1 MSNGVLVIFCRPG
14 PGVDRRILGLT
25 GVHRSIQGLAR
36 VGFDQI
42 ALVPRGDVADLAAFV
57 PADFKDSWQ
66 AVPPIDGET
75 DGDLIRRVAAGG
87 RDAVVLDSDVVVGPK
102 DAQEISRRVIGG
114 RSLVVG
120 KDLVHAFAGQDIANF
135 TPGRTLA
142 KIASDLRVQGRLDKL
157 SPPLL
162 VTRVV
167 DDKKTIKDIG
177 DLLVQGLLKPVDID
191 GVVGYYIQRPV
202 TTRVSRLL
210 VWTPVKPNHLTL
222 LAMFVGILS
231 GFLVAKGGYLLTA
244 LGGFLFMLGSFIDCL
259 DGEIAR
265 LKFQFS
271 KFGEWLDTVA
281 DDSSTLSFLLGMT
294 IQLSGTHNS
303 TLLAGLGYGAAT
315 VYVLASAYV
324 YHYLYTVV
332 GSGDL
337 TRYPHP
343 FDGDDKSSFGA
354 LDVLKY
360 VSKRDFFSA
369 FFCLCACLGILE
381 VAFGFS
387 VIGMFVFASVVA
399 YGVWVRRAAGAA
411 HDNGSIGQV
420 K

>member
-57 PADFKDSWQ
+57 PADFKDSCQ

-142 KIASDLRVQGRLDKL
+142 KIASDLRVQGRLDTL
-157 SPPLL
+157 SPPML

-167 DDKKTIKDIG
+167 DDK
-177 DLLVQGLLKPVDID
+177 
-191 GVVGYYIQRPV
+191 
-202 TTRVSRLL
+202 
-210 VWTPVKPNHLTL
+210 
-222 LAMFVGILS
+222 
-231 GFLVAKGGYLLTA
+231 
-244 LGGFLFMLGSFIDCL
+244 
-259 DGEIAR
+259 
-265 LKFQFS
+265 
-271 KFGEWLDTVA
+271 
-281 DDSSTLSFLLGMT
+281 
-294 IQLSGTHNS
+294 
-303 TLLAGLGYGAAT
+303 
-315 VYVLASAYV
+315 
-324 YHYLYTVV
+324 
-332 GSGDL
+332 
-337 TRYPHP
+337 
-343 FDGDDKSSFGA
+343 
-354 LDVLKY
+354 
-360 VSKRDFFSA
+360 
-369 FFCLCACLGILE
+369 
-381 VAFGFS
+381 
-387 VIGMFVFASVVA
+387 
-399 YGVWVRRAAGAA
+399 
-411 HDNGSIGQV
+411 
-420 K
+420 